1 MERQGNPAEHGEV
14 VRTSELPYNERMTTL
29 DDASSTPAPGGGKAS
44 TTMRSLSRALEVF
57 EQLQR
62 SDRPQRLSE
71 LARDC
76 GISLPTT
83 LRLLRVLQ
91 DYGLVS
97 QTEKNYRIGPAVLP
111 AARSFLE
118 NDPLVLAA
126 RPILLQL
133 ATQTHL
139 TASLYS
145 RLGYERILIA
155 RVDGTNPLRYD
166 LPLGKR
172 LPLTRGAAGKVL
184 IADLPDDEL
193 QHIAEVAVDRRQEDD
208 PFDLAALRSRLPQ
221 PGEGYAFSLDERASG
236 VMSAAVAVPNPSGAV
251 TESIALT
258 TPVEAYA
265 EEDLRAQA
273 PELRRAAR
281 RLSELLEG
289 VVY

>member
-1 MERQGNPAEHGEV
+1 MGGG
-14 VRTSELPYNERMTTL
+14 LPYNERMSTVEDPT
-29 DDASSTPAPGGGKAS
+29 ASPGPAAGKAA
-44 TTMRSLSRALEVF
+44 TTMRSLSRALDVF

-71 LARDC
+71 LARSC
-76 GISLPTT
+76 GITLPTT

-97 QTEKNYRIGPAVLP
+97 QTEKNYRVGPAVLP

-118 NDPLVLAA
+118 NDPLLLAA

-145 RLGYERILIA
+145 RLGLERILVA
-155 RVDGTNPLRYD
+155 RVDGDNPLRYD

-172 LPLTRGAAGKVL
+172 LPLTRGAAGKIL
-184 IADLPDDEL
+184 IADLADHEL
-193 QHIAEVAVDRRQEDD
+193 QQIAETAVDRRQEE
-208 PFDLAALRSRLPQ
+208 PSFDLEALKSRLPD
-221 PGEGYAFSLDERASG
+221 PEEGYAFSVDERASG
-236 VMSAAVAVPNPSGAV
+236 VMSAAVAVPRPSGAV

-258 TPVEAYA
+258 TPVEAYPQD
-265 EEDLRAQA
+265 DLRAQV